1 MDVSVLMGANLANE
15 VAAGNFSE
23 STIGYASESSG
34 RLLQSVFNDAMFQ
47 VSTVNDI
54 PGVEVCGA
62 IKNTVALGCGFIDG
76 LGSSDNTKAA
86 IIRIG
91 LMEMK
96 KFIQEHFPKVKD
108 STFFESCG
116 VADLI
121 VTCYGGRN
129 RKCAEAFVRAKG
141 TKTFEDIEAELLNG
155 QKVQGVG
162 TCEEVMNIIKKA
174 GKEADYPLLT
184 GIYKICFEGAAP
196 ESMVDALATAHGKAD
211 PFRSLIPTAV
221 M

>member
-129 RKCAEAFVRAKG
+129 RKCAEAFAASRVEGKSREWK
-141 TKTFEDIEAELLNG
+141 DIESELLNG
-155 QKVQGVG
+155 QKLQGVL
-162 TCEEVMNIIKKA
+162 TAQEI
-174 GKEADYPLLT
+174 YPLIELHRLHV
-184 GIYKICFEGAAP
+184 GQLVICGRGLSRVGHAA
-196 ESMVDALATAHGKAD
+196 SICCHV
-211 PFRSLIPTAV
+211 
-221 M
+221 